1 MEDWAKDDLA
11 PEPKPAE
18 EAIRASEAR
27 YRRLFETAQDGILIL
42 DAHTGLIIDVNP
54 FLIRL
59 LDYPREDFLG
69 KTLWDI
75 GPFKQVQESKAAFR
89 ELQDK
94 EYIRYEN
101 LPLETRSGRR
111 VNVEFVSNV
120 YGVNG
125 KSVIQCNIRD
135 ITARKQAEESFA
147 AQARELGKQAEE
159 LACSRQALE
168 DKTLMLQSVLDGMS
182 EGLVVAD
189 VEGKFIL
196 WNPAADKLLGLGA
209 ANIGTPESNHPYGL
223 YLPDNLTPFPADQ
236 LPLARAVQGEA
247 NTAVMFVRNPARA
260 GGIFVEAYASP
271 LKDKRGI
278 VNGGVVAF
286 RDVTESKRAEAT
298 LREYE
303 RVVEG
308 LEEMILVVDRQYR
321 YVIAN
326 RAFLNFRGMS
336 VEQVIGQSAAEVVG
350 QDVFATQVK
359 EKMDEC
365 FLGNVVHYEMTYNFP
380 NLGKRDLSVSYFP
393 IEGPAGV
400 ERIACVLR
408 DITERS
414 VSEEALRKSE
424 ERFSKAFRNNPL
436 PITISTEA
444 DGRYLDANDAF
455 LKLLGYQRRDVIGH
469 TAAELRFWGEPL
481 DRMEM
486 LRELKEEKQV
496 AKQHARYRTA
506 TGEIREAE
514 LWAESIE
521 LDGQPC
527 VLGITSDVTE
537 IRQLEAQ
544 FRQAQKMEA
553 VGRLAAGV
561 AHDFNNIV
569 SIIMGYSDLSLG
581 LIAPENPVNR
591 YLLETKK
598 AAKRAALLT
607 QQLLAFSR
615 KQVVFPKILDLNDI
629 VNNATNM
636 FLRLVGED
644 IEIEFRP
651 TTPLGSIQ
659 ADPGQIEQVL
669 MNLVVNA
676 RDAMRT
682 GGKIIIE
689 TGEAE
694 LDEDYVSLHPGSH
707 AGQHI
712 VLVVSDTGCG
722 MEEDI
727 KSQIFEPFFTTKAVG
742 TGTGLGLS
750 TVYGIVKQSEGYI
763 LVHSETGKGTTFKI
777 YFPKLRE
784 KAEVLVLSHEI
795 TEPPRGS
802 ETILVV
808 EDDNTLREITVK
820 LLQDG
825 GYRVIEAKDAED
837 ALTIMAASQPEIDL
851 LLTDVI
857 MPDKSGPELARQ
869 AREGH
874 PKLRS
879 MFMSGYTGDLVGRQL
894 VLIDEASFLEKPF
907 TRRSL
912 LVKVYAALHS
922 ESASQK

>member
-1 MEDWAKDDLA
+1 MADPSQEDPALERKLADDAL
-11 PEPKPAE
+11 
-18 EAIRASEAR
+18 RASEAR

-42 DAHTGLIIDVNP
+42 DGHSGLITDVNP
-54 FLIRL
+54 FLISL
-59 LDYPREDFLG
+59 LDYPREKFIG
-69 KTLWDI
+69 KALWDI
-75 GPFKQVQESKAAFR
+75 GPFKQIQEAKRAFR

-94 EYIRYEN
+94 DYVRYEN

-125 KSVIQCNIRD
+125 ERVIQCNIRH
-135 ITARKQAEESFA
+135 ISARQQPEESFA
-147 AQARELGKQAEE
+147 AQGKELIRQAEE
-159 LACSRQALE
+159 LARSRQALE
-168 DKTLMLQSVLDGMS
+168 DKTLMLQSVLDSMS

-189 VEGKFIL
+189 VEGKFII
-196 WNPAADKLLGLGA
+196 WNPAADKLLGLRA
-209 ANIGTPESNHPYGL
+209 TNIDIQEWSRHYGL
-223 YLPDNLTPFPADQ
+223 YLPDTVTPFPSDQ
-236 LPLARAVQGEA
+236 LPLARAIQGEA
-247 NTAVMFVRNPARA
+247 STAVMFVRNPKLAE
-260 GGIFVEAYASP
+260 GIFLEAYASP
-271 LKDKRGI
+271 LKDNHGMLT
-278 VNGGVVAF
+278 GGVGAF
-286 RDVTESKRAEAT
+286 RDVTESRRGEAT

-308 LEEMILVVDRQYR
+308 LDEMILVVDRQYR

-350 QDVFATQVK
+350 QDVFATRVK

-400 ERIACVLR
+400 DRIACVLR
-408 DITERS
+408 DITERRM
-414 VSEEALRKSE
+414 SEEALRKSE

-436 PITISTEA
+436 AITISTEA
-444 DGRYLDANDAF
+444 DGRYLDVNDAF
-455 LKLLGYQRRDVIGH
+455 LKLLGFERGDVIGH

-486 LRELKEEKQV
+486 LRQLKEGEQV
-496 AKQHARYRTA
+496 AKHHTRYRTA
-506 TGEIREAE
+506 KGEIREAE
-514 LWAESIE
+514 VRAESIE

-537 IRQLEAQ
+537 MRKLEAQ
-544 FRQAQKMEA
+544 VRQAQKMEA
-553 VGRLAAGV
+553 VGRLAAGIS
-561 AHDFNNIV
+561 HDFNNIL
-569 SIIMGYSDLSLG
+569 SIILGYSDLSLS

-591 YLLETKK
+591 YLLQTKK
-598 AAKRAALLT
+598 AAERAALLT
-607 QQLLAFSR
+607 QQFLAFSR

-629 VNNATNM
+629 VHNAINM

-651 TTPLGSIQ
+651 TIPLGSIKV
-659 ADPGQIEQVL
+659 DPGQMEQVL

-676 RDAMRT
+676 RDAMAT

-689 TGEAE
+689 TGEAD
-694 LDEDYVSLHPGSH
+694 LDEGYVSRHPGSH
-707 AGQHI
+707 AGQHV
-712 VLVVSDTGCG
+712 VLGVSDTGCG
-722 MEEDI
+722 MEESI

-742 TGTGLGLS
+742 QGTGLGLS

-763 LVHSETGKGTTFKI
+763 LVYSEIGKGTTFKI
-777 YFPKLRE
+777 YFPRVIE
-784 KAEVLVLSHEI
+784 KAEALVLSRDVA
-795 TEPPRGS
+795 EPPRGS

-808 EDDNTLREITVK
+808 EDDKTLREITVK

-825 GYRVIEAKDAED
+825 GYRVVEAKDAEE
-837 ALTIMAASQPEIDL
+837 ALAIMAASQPEVDL

-857 MPDKSGPELARQ
+857 MPDKSGAELARQ
-869 AREGH
+869 AKESH
-874 PKLRS
+874 PNLRS
-879 MFMSGYTGDLVGRQL
+879 MFMSGYTGDLVGRQG
-894 VLIDEASFLEKPF
+894 VLMEEASFLEKPF

-922 ESASQK
+922 VTKQQ

>member
-1 MEDWAKDDLA
+1 LAETLSNDPTLERKDDDAL
-11 PEPKPAE
+11 
-18 EAIRASEAR
+18 RTSEAR
-27 YRRLFETAQDGILIL
+27 YRRLFESAQDGILIL
-42 DAHTGLIIDVNP
+42 DAHSGLITDVNP

-75 GPFKQVQESKAAFR
+75 GPFKQIQESKAAFR

-125 KSVIQCNIRD
+125 KRVIQCNIRD

-147 AQARELGKQAEE
+147 AQGRELAKQVEK
-159 LACSRQALE
+159 LARSRQALE
-168 DKTLMLQSVLDGMS
+168 DKTLMLQSVLDSMS

-189 VEGKFIL
+189 ERGKVVI
-196 WNPAADKLLGLGA
+196 WNPAADKLLLGLGA
-209 ANIGTPESNHPYGL
+209 AHIDIQEWSHHYGL

-236 LPLARAVQGEA
+236 LPLARAIQGEA
-247 NTAVMFVRNPARA
+247 STAVMVVRNPESGEA
-260 GGIFVEAYASP
+260 IFLEAYASP
-271 LKDKRGI
+271 LKDKGGML
-278 VNGGVVAF
+278 NGGVVAF

-308 LEEMILVVDRQYR
+308 LEEMILVVDREYR

-326 RAFLNFRGMS
+326 RAFLNFRGIS
-336 VEQVIGQSAAEVVG
+336 VKQVIGQFAAEVVG

-365 FLGNVVHYEMTYNFP
+365 FLGKVVQYEMTYNFP
-380 NLGKRDLSVSYFP
+380 KLGQRDLSVSYFP

-400 ERIACVLR
+400 DRIACVLR
-408 DITERS
+408 DITERR

-436 PITISTEA
+436 AITISTEA
-444 DGRYLDANDAF
+444 DGRYLDVNDAF
-455 LKLLGYQRRDVIGH
+455 LNLLGHKRRDVIGH

-486 LRELKEEKQV
+486 LRQLKEEEQV
-496 AKQHARYRTA
+496 AKHHTRYRTA
-506 TGEIREAE
+506 KGEIREAE
-514 LWAESIE
+514 VWAESIE
-521 LDGQPC
+521 LDGQHC

-537 IRQLEAQ
+537 MRELEAQ

-553 VGRLAAGV
+553 VGRLAAGIS
-561 AHDFNNIV
+561 HDFNNIL
-569 SIIMGYSDLSLG
+569 SIILGYSDLSLG

-591 YLLETKK
+591 YLSQTKK
-598 AAKRAALLT
+598 AAERAALLT

-629 VNNATNM
+629 VHNAINM
-636 FLRLVGED
+636 FVRLVGED

-651 TTPLGSIQ
+651 TTPLGSIKV
-659 ADPGQIEQVL
+659 DLGQIEQVL

-676 RDAMRT
+676 RDAMAT

-694 LDEDYVSLHPGSH
+694 LDEGYVSRHPGSR
-707 AGQHI
+707 
-712 VLVVSDTGCG
+712 CR
-722 MEEDI
+722 
-727 KSQIFEPFFTTKAVG
+727 TTCCPG
-742 TGTGLGLS
+742 GERHGLRHG
-750 TVYGIVKQSEGYI
+750 
-763 LVHSETGKGTTFKI
+763 
-777 YFPKLRE
+777 
-784 KAEVLVLSHEI
+784 
-795 TEPPRGS
+795 
-802 ETILVV
+802 
-808 EDDNTLREITVK
+808 
-820 LLQDG
+820 
-825 GYRVIEAKDAED
+825 
-837 ALTIMAASQPEIDL
+837 
-851 LLTDVI
+851 
-857 MPDKSGPELARQ
+857 
-869 AREGH
+869 
-874 PKLRS
+874 
-879 MFMSGYTGDLVGRQL
+879 
-894 VLIDEASFLEKPF
+894 
-907 TRRSL
+907 
-912 LVKVYAALHS
+912 
-922 ESASQK
+922 